1 MVSSAKTIPSENAL
15 YERTGTPPLGK
26 AIPLALQHVVA
37 MVVGCITMPMIV
49 ASAAGVS
56 ASDQIIMVQGSLL
69 VAALAILLQA
79 FGVKGFI
86 SSGLPVMVGSGF
98 AFLPTLRSIAEQQG
112 MGAVAGAQIAGACLG
127 MLVGLCFTKIRFL
140 FPPIVTASV
149 VLTIGISL
157 YDTAVNY
164 MAGGSSASPTYGSV
178 RNWALA
184 LITLITVIFCG
195 QFCKGMVK
203 ASATL
208 IGMVVGYFVALAMGM
223 IQFTD
228 VASAAWVQ
236 LPAAFHFTPE
246 FNLNA
251 MISLGIV
258 FMVNTVQDIG
268 QFEATSNG
276 VYERAATNAE
286 ITGGVIANNLCSLLG
301 GVFGGAPVAAAG
313 QNVGIVTTTK
323 VINRWVFG
331 IAGSLVA
338 VAALVPKL
346 SAILI
351 TIPQPVL
358 GGATITVF
366 GSIAMTG
373 VRMLARDGLSPRSV
387 FIAGLS
393 VALAVGI
400 PQTANAFAGCPAW
413 VSQIFGNSEVI
424 VVAVVAI
431 LLNLILPNPIEK
443 KEN

>member
-1 MVSSAKTIPSENAL
+1 MSTVTKSSPREQAL
-15 YERTGTPPLGK
+15 FERTGMPPIGK

-49 ASAAGVS
+49 ASAGGVS

-69 VAALAILLQA
+69 VAAFAILLQA

-86 SSGLPVMVGSGF
+86 SSGLPIMVGSGF
-98 AFLPTLRSIAEQQG
+98 AFLPTLRSVVELHGING
-112 MGAVAGAQIAGACLG
+112 MIGAQIAGACMG
-127 MLVGLCFTKIRFL
+127 MLVGLVFKKIRFL

-164 MAGGSSASPTYGSV
+164 MAGGSASDPMYGSP
-178 RNWALA
+178 RNWLLA
-184 LITLITVIFCG
+184 FITLATVIICG
-195 QFCKGMVK
+195 QFGKGMVK

-208 IGMVVGYFVALAMGM
+208 IGMVVGYLVALAMGM
-223 IQFTD
+223 IHFDSVGT
-228 VASAAWVQ
+228 ASWIQ
-236 LPAAFHFTPE
+236 LPEPLHFAPTFH
-246 FNLNA
+246 LSA
-251 MISLGIV
+251 IISLGVV
-258 FMVNTVQDIG
+258 FMVNAVQDIG
-268 QFEATSNG
+268 QFEATANG
-276 VYERAATNAE
+276 VYEREATSAE

-301 GVFGGAPVAAAG
+301 GVFGGVPVACAG
-313 QNVGIVTTTK
+313 QNVGIVVTTK
-323 VINRWVFG
+323 VINRVVFG
-331 IAGSLVA
+331 IAGGIVA

-373 VRMLARDGLSPRSV
+373 VRMLARDGLSNRSV

-400 PQTANAFAGCPAW
+400 PQTAGAFAGCPQW
-413 VSQIFGNSEVI
+413 VGQIFGSSEVI
-424 VVAVVAI
+424 VVAISAI
-431 LLNLILPNPIEK
+431 VLNLILPKEK
-443 KEN
+443 KEK